1 MSYVASQLALSPRV
15 HTDVWYGDVT
25 LALAAAAAAKGAGVG
40 AGEVSYLVDEYLC
53 DLPCLVS
60 VARARVYVCS
70 NVIGSDDYQTRRA
83 EETLV
88 KVRKRP
94 DDIIH

>member
-1 MSYVASQLALSPRV
+1 MSYVASQLALVPRV

-25 LALAAAAAAKGAGVG
+25 LALAAAAAKGAGEG
-40 AGEVSYLVDEYLC
+40 AGEVSYFVDEYLC

-70 NVIGSDDYQTRRA
+70 NVIGSDDYQTRKA
-83 EETLV
+83 EEILV

-94 DDIIH
+94 DSFTH